1 MVAERAEHAMSR
13 GAHYLSVEAS
23 AESLPIL
30 EKLGFVKI
38 SALAFYEK
46 AFTDADTA

>member
-1 MVAERAEHAMSR
+1 MRR

-30 EKLGFVKI
+30 EKLGFVAI
-38 SALAFYEK
+38 SALTFYEK
-46 AFTDADTA
+46 TFADGDIE